1 MRRFVSRGWMLSL
14 ALLPAVG
21 SAQLAALETRAGFVS
36 ATRVINCGAAGVD
49 FVISNGTAAAGGVIS
64 LSGASTSR
72 CVAIASGSTRNTVAM
87 RLTNAPAVT
96 IAGFFR
102 LRAVNNATKY
112 ATSIFNIIVGGGN
125 DGAGLYVTS
134 NSVMARGRSAAADS
148 ATEAISGAVTISNKW
163 RHLAAVCDYTN
174 AFVAVYID
182 GVLAAS
188 NSATFAARRF
198 APNTSATA
206 DSLLNSDASG
216 ISANAEG
223 GGFLAVPRAMS
234 AAEVLADYRRRG
246 RNFMNP

>member
-1 MRRFVSRGWMLSL
+1 MSRMVSKGWTL
-14 ALLPAVG
+14 ALAFLPAVV

-36 ATRVINCGAAGVD
+36 ATRIINCGAAGVD
-49 FVISNGTAAAGGVIS
+49 FVVSNGAAAAGGVIS
-64 LSGASTSR
+64 LTGAATSR

-96 IAGFFR
+96 IAGFFK

-112 ATSIFNIIVGGGN
+112 ATPIFNVMVGGAN
-125 DGAGLYVTS
+125 DGAALYVTS
-134 NSVMARGRSAAADS
+134 NSVVARGRSAAADS

-198 APNTSATA
+198 APQTGTTA
-206 DSLLNSDASG
+206 DGLLNSDAG
-216 ISANAEG
+216 NSANAEG
-223 GGFLAVPRAMS
+223 GGFIAIPRAMT
-234 AAEVLADYRRRG
+234 AAEEMADYRRRG
-246 RNFMNP
+246 RNFINP